1 MPTRICP
8 HPQISTYKSATC
20 DLSIDYIV
28 LDSIMAENELSDAE
42 LIAQGEALCRRDAL
56 LPGVRLLRKVSD
68 PSLLTAEH
76 VEFLRKGQ
84 QSEALRENLTSSIEE
99 AGWKKQGET
108 HGNRDF
114 ITYYKI
120 DEGGQ
125 LLIRIDS
132 VIEAS
137 LFVPFLATMN
147 ETDLYETWFP
157 KWTVPRLGL
166 YRSNRLLQPS
176 RCEQVVQLTID
187 LPFPLSKREII
198 FWGYADEDCA
208 VGRTSAAKLV
218 TPDEGTFKEIPAVE
232 RSVVRMPFEADFL
245 FRPCPDDH
253 PALAKSKSKY
263 PEHER
268 KILLSC
274 RIICDPKI
282 PFFPKALLN
291 FGTRTAVPGIWSMI
305 LSIAE
310 NVRNGERPAHA
321 ERIKAKREE
330 LYDWMEERASLI
342 TGLTTVTAGNEE

>member
-1 MPTRICP
+1 MSDTDARS
-8 HPQISTYKSATC
+8 HDDDAT
-20 DLSIDYIV
+20 
-28 LDSIMAENELSDAE
+28 
-42 LIAQGEALCRRDAL
+42 LIAQGESLCRCDSL
-56 LPGVRLLRKVSD
+56 LPGVRLLRQVSD

-76 VEFLRKGQ
+76 QEFLRKGQ
-84 QSEALRENLTSSIEE
+84 LSEALRENLTSSVED

-114 ITYYKI
+114 ITYYKF
-120 DEGGQ
+120 DEDGQ

-166 YRSNRLLQPS
+166 YRSNRLLQPG

-208 VGRTSAAKLV
+208 ANRTSAAKLV
-218 TPDEGTFKEIPAVE
+218 TPDDGTFDEVPTVE

-245 FRPCPDDH
+245 FRPCPEDH
-253 PALAKSKSKY
+253 PALIKSKCNY

-274 RIICDPKI
+274 QIQCDPKI

-291 FGTRTAVPGIWSMI
+291 FGTRTAIPGIWSMI

-310 NVRNGERPAHA
+310 KVRDGERPAHA
-321 ERIKAKREE
+321 ERIQAKRAE

-342 TGLTTVTAGNEE
+342 TGLTTVPEPATVVAATDE